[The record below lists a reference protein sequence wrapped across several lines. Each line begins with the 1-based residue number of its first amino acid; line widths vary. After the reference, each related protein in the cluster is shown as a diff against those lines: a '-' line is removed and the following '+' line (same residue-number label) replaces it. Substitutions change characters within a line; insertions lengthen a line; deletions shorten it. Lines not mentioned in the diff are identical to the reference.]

1 MAWYLQQDGHDYAGG
16 WDVAMDEGAID
27 EVGITYS
34 VIVGVMRNR
43 RINLRNRSLAMAKQ
57 RLARVTGG

>member
-1 MAWYLQQDGHDYAGG
+1 MAWYLQQDGHDRAKG
-16 WDVAMDEGAID
+16 WDVATDEGAID
-27 EVGITYS
+27 EYGITYS

-57 RLARVTGG
+57 RAARVTDG